1 MRIVVSIIAA
11 SLLSG
16 CAYTSQVAP
25 DTVEKANA
33 HLDRVE
39 KDRKPQWS
47 EDEKKRLAGLFSD
60 NPEYVA
66 LALHDDVED
75 SVTIPRLRTSVPP
88 KYPFG
93 LWVTDTKALVK
104 VAFIISAAGLVEDA
118 RICFPAFR
126 AIAAARLWAGTRPLF
141 GVVSDE
147 ESAYG
152 AWRPEHPR
160 RRKYQCCAYQHV

>member
-118 RICFPAFR
+118 RIYEASDARFSDAAIDSVR
-126 AIAAARLWAGTRPLF
+126 AWTFHPGTRNNVAAKFLF
-141 GVVSDE
+141 VVPVQFV
-147 ESAYG
+147 G
-152 AWRPEHPR
+152 
-160 RRKYQCCAYQHV
+160 KKK